1 MDTPRFTKTD
11 AVVLKQSAI
20 GEADRVLT
28 MFTLDRGKLRAAA
41 RGVRRPRS
49 RMAGHLE
56 PLVHC
61 RVMLVRGRSMP
72 IVAGAETIQGFS
84 RLRTDLDA
92 LARALVCVELVDAFS
107 PEEQA
112 NPSVLTLLL
121 ETLARLE
128 AGETDTLLR
137 HFELLLLQ
145 CMGYMPELQ
154 HCVRCQSAILPEQH
168 AFSPTLGGVICL
180 TCVAYGR
187 TGAHPGQPE
196 APVLPLSLNALKV
209 LRYFQGHSYQEGAHP
224 PRTAAPG
231 QGVGSP
237 DGQLHPLPA
246 GAPTQSAGL
255 PGGAPPDG
263 GRSGPRHT
271 IVVRAVRPKP
281 RRRA

>member
-11 AVVLKQSAI
+11 AIVLKQNAI

-209 LRYFQGHSYQEGAHP
+209 LRYFQGHSYQEARTLHVRP
-224 PRTAAPG
+224 PLARELEALMGNYIPYLLERQRRAPAFLEG
-231 QGVGSP
+231 LRRMG
-237 DGQLHPLPA
+237 A
-246 GAPTQSAGL
+246 GAA
-255 PGGAPPDG
+255 
-263 GRSGPRHT
+263 
-271 IVVRAVRPKP
+271 
-281 RRRA
+281 